1 MRLPAPPRPM
11 RWPALALGLALLLQ
25 MPATAVADHTGR
37 PIGAASNC
45 DRPVNPPRCT
55 SVGDDRMHRVAFD
68 QSLSPALTDAMR
80 YAMSEVYG
88 PTRLT
93 MVEHAE
99 ITKRT
104 DVIAF
109 SGDFGDN
116 GAAAWVYCPS
126 DAPQG
131 PNVLGDRWCRHQEL
145 YFNLNP
151 RYSIFFD
158 DVASRRHVACHEL
171 GHTLGLRHWGN
182 PPESRGPA
190 AQTCLNANTPNG
202 PTFLH
207 DADIDHINDYPYTRP
222 RRAPTLRLV
231 HAPAGATATLSPLT
245 GALVGADEVQRPVS
259 LGALLDDSD
268 LVMVGRVLAVEPG
281 RAFGPEDR
289 ELHYA
294 AVTVELAEI
303 LAGAPAEPGA
313 DRITLEVPLHDGPE
327 QVAHLRGRMVGSER
341 LLFLRNKGAS
351 AADAGMSAEAVGAD
365 RPFYRLV
372 TFGSEV
378 VSVDELAD
386 PGLDESGV
394 LDPFAGRPFRE
405 VVAAIRA
412 SSTRP

>member
-1 MRLPAPPRPM
+1 MTSTPRTRPM
-11 RWPALALGLALLLQ
+11 RWPALALGVVLLMQL
-25 MPATAVADHTGR
+25 PATALADHTGR

-55 SVGDDRMHRVAFD
+55 SVGDDRMHRIAFD
-68 QSLSPALTDAMR
+68 ESLSPALTDAMR
-80 YAMSEVYG
+80 FAMSEVYD

-93 MVEHAE
+93 MIEHAAV
-99 ITKRT
+99 TKRT
-104 DVIAF
+104 DVVAF

-131 PNVLGDRWCRHQEL
+131 MNVVGDRWCRHQEL

-158 DVASRRHVACHEL
+158 DDASRRHVACHEL

-207 DADIDHINDYPYTRP
+207 GGDIDHINDYPYTRP
-222 RRAPTLRLV
+222 RRAPSLRLV
-231 HAPAGATATLSPLT
+231 QAPT
-245 GALVGADEVQRPVS
+245 GAMAALAPLDGGLVGTDEVERPVS
-259 LGALLDDSD
+259 LDALVNGAD
-268 LVMVGRVLAVEPG
+268 LVIVGRVAAVEPG
-281 RAFGPEDR
+281 RAFGPAHQR
-289 ELHYA
+289 LHYA
-294 AVTVELAEI
+294 AVTVKVDEVLS
-303 LAGAPAEPGA
+303 GAPAEPGVEH
-313 DRITLEVPLHDGPE
+313 ITLEVPMHDGPE
-327 QVAHLRGRMVGSER
+327 QLMGLRQLMLGTER

-351 AADAGMSAEAVGAD
+351 AAEAGMSADAVRAD
-365 RPFYRLV
+365 RPFYRLL

-378 VSVDELAD
+378 ASVDDRAV
-386 PGLDESGV
+386 PAVDESGL
-394 LDPFAGRPFRE
+394 LDPFADRPFAE
-405 VVAAIRA
+405 VVAVVRA
-412 SSTRP
+412 TSAQR

>member
-1 MRLPAPPRPM
+1 M
-11 RWPALALGLALLLQ
+11 RWLALALGLVLLLQ
-25 MPATAVADHTGR
+25 MPATALADHTGR

-55 SVGDDRMHRVAFD
+55 SVGDDRMHRIAFD
-68 QSLSPALTDAMR
+68 ESLSPGLTDAMR

-99 ITKRT
+99 VTKRT

-116 GAAAWVYCPS
+116 GAAAWVYCPR

-131 PNVLGDRWCRHQEL
+131 PNVVGDRWCRHQEL

-151 RYSIFFD
+151 RYAIFFD
-158 DVASRRHVACHEL
+158 DDASRRHVACHEL

-190 AQTCLNANTPNG
+190 AQTCLHANTPNG

-207 DADIDHINDYPYTRP
+207 DADIDHINDYPYARP
-222 RRAPTLRLV
+222 RRAPSLRLV
-231 HAPAGATATLSPLT
+231 HAPTGATAALSPLN
-245 GALVGADEVQRPVS
+245 GGLIGADEVERPVS
-259 LGALLDDSD
+259 LDGLVDDAD
-268 LVMVGRVLAVEPG
+268 LVAVGRVVAVEPG
-281 RAFGPEDR
+281 RAFGPDHR
-289 ELHYA
+289 QLQYA
-294 AVTVELAEI
+294 AVTVQLTEV

-313 DRITLEVPLHDGPE
+313 DRITLEVPMHDGPE
-327 QVAHLRGRMVGSER
+327 QLSRLRDEMLGSDR
-341 LLFLRNKGAS
+341 LLFLRNKGAT
-351 AADAGMSAEAVGAD
+351 AADAGMPAEAIDAD

-378 VSVDELAD
+378 VSIDGVAV
-386 PGLDESGV
+386 PAVDESGV
-394 LDPFAGRPFRE
+394 LDPFAGRPFPE
-405 VVAAIRA
+405 AVAAVSAA
-412 SSTRP
+412 SRQP